1 MIDLRRYN
9 IEAGMKQWMG
19 CIYAGQRRVH
29 VASGAL
35 LRMRGVLVDMLPGRQ
50 EMLSCRLVANKR

>member
-29 VASGAL
+29 VASSAL

-50 EMLSCRLVANKR
+50 EMLSCRLAADKR